1 MSRTVPVIIDTN
13 VVSELTNPA
22 PNPTVLAWWN
32 RQRLDDLF
40 TTAITEAELRYGIA
54 VMPAGRR
61 RDRKSAEIDR
71 MLRSVFAHRILPF
84 DSVAARAYAIIYA
97 DRRLRGHPTSPS
109 DCQIAAIARVHDA
122 EVATRNVN
130 DFLDSGIEVINPWPT
145 EATT

>member
-1 MSRTVPVIIDTN
+1 VPVIIDTN

-40 TTAITEAELRYGIA
+40 TTAITDAELRYGVA

-61 RDRKSAEIDR
+61 RDRKSAEIER
-71 MLRSVFAHRILPF
+71 MLRSVFAHHILPF

-97 DRRLRGHPTSPS
+97 DRRLRGHPASPS

-122 EVATRNVN
+122 EVATRNIN
-130 DFLDSGIEVINPWPT
+130 DFRDSGIEVINPWPM
-145 EATT
+145 EVTT